1 MSCKNRILK
10 ATIAGSVA
18 ALVAG
23 TVVGCG
29 TGMMSCSGASK
40 VKKSAK
46 KALRSAEHYI
56 DRIL

>member
-1 MSCKNRILK
+1 MSCKNRIVK
-10 ATIAGSVA
+10 ATVAGSIA

-23 TVVGCG
+23 MVVGCG
-29 TGMMSCSGASK
+29 TGMMPCSGAYK

-46 KALRSAEHYI
+46 KALRSAERYI

>member
-1 MSCKNRILK
+1 MSCKNRIVK
-10 ATIAGSVA
+10 ATVAGSIA

-23 TVVGCG
+23 MIVGCG
-29 TGMMSCSGASK
+29 TGMMPCSGTSK
-40 VKKSAK
+40 VKRSAK

>member
-1 MSCKNRILK
+1 MSCKNRIVR
-10 ATIAGSVA
+10 ATVVGSIA

-23 TVVGCG
+23 MVVGCG
-29 TGMMSCSGASK
+29 TGMMPCSKASK
-40 VKKSAK
+40 IKRSAK